1 MFGANA
7 KEQYRSLQAA
17 WNAINRSQAMIEFSP
32 DGTIID
38 ANENTLRMMG
48 YRLDEIKGRHHS
60 MFLPPAK
67 RDSAEYH
74 RFWADLQRGEFRDG
88 VFKFLAKGDREVWL
102 QATFNPVLDAAGR
115 PHKVITVAADVTQAQ
130 LEHTDLSGQAQAI
143 RRSQAVIEF
152 NLDGTILTANENFLR
167 AMGYNLAEIAG
178 QHHRLFVPAADR
190 DSPAYRDFWLA
201 LGRGEFSSGEFKRI
215 AKGGR
220 EVWLQATYNPIFDSD
235 GKPLKV
241 IKFATNVTAAR
252 MESADHKGQIEAVH
266 HSQAVIEFSL
276 DGTILTANENFLRAS
291 GYTLAELV
299 GHKHAMLVDPV
310 EQSSADY
317 RDFWAA
323 LARGEFRA
331 AEFRRIKKGGG
342 ELWLRA
348 TYNPIRDL
356 NGKPFKVVKFATD
369 VTAQAI
375 ARGQLNQLIDTVAT
389 AAGELSSSITEISS
403 TMVRSQETASSAV
416 QRVAAADESTQR
428 LNAAAQAMGRVVDL
442 INNIAGQINLLALN
456 ATIESARAGE
466 AGRGFAVVANEVK
479 NLANQAQGATVEIVK
494 EINGIRTVSADVV
507 TALSAIKQAIDS
519 VSQFVTSTTA
529 AVEEQ
534 SAVTETISANM
545 QTAAERAGSLW
556 AA

>member
-7 KEQYRSLQAA
+7 KEQCRGLQAA
-17 WNAINRSQAMIEFSP
+17 LTAISRSQAMIEFAP

-88 VFKFLAKGDREVWL
+88 VFRFLAKGDREVWL

-115 PHKVITVAADVTQAQ
+115 TAKVITVAADVTQAR

-152 NLDGTILTANENFLR
+152 NVDGTILTANENFLR
-167 AMGYNLAEIAG
+167 TMGYTLAEITG
-178 QHHRLFVPAADR
+178 QHHRLFVPAAER
-190 DSPAYRDFWLA
+190 DSLAYRDFWTT
-201 LGRGEFSSGEFKRI
+201 LGRGEYRAGEFKRI

-235 GKPLKV
+235 GKPVKV
-241 IKFATNVTAAR
+241 IKFATDVTAAR
-252 MESADHKGQIEAVH
+252 AESVNNKGQIQAIH

-276 DGTILTANENFLRAS
+276 DSTILTANENFLRAT
-291 GYTLAELV
+291 GYSLAELV
-299 GHKHAMLVDPV
+299 GQKHAMLVDPV
-310 EQSSADY
+310 ERASAAY

-323 LARGEFRA
+323 LARGEYRA

-348 TYNPIRDL
+348 TYNPIYDL

-375 ARGQLNQLIDTVAT
+375 ARGQFNQLIDT
-389 AAGELSSSITEISS
+389 
-403 TMVRSQETASSAV
+403 
-416 QRVAAADESTQR
+416 
-428 LNAAAQAMGRVVDL
+428 
-442 INNIAGQINLLALN
+442 
-456 ATIESARAGE
+456 
-466 AGRGFAVVANEVK
+466 
-479 NLANQAQGATVEIVK
+479 
-494 EINGIRTVSADVV
+494 VV